1 MTSIFLNSYVMNLY
15 GILEGMISNTPLCEG
30 RGLNHYAL
38 DNCNAHPLSMRPVYE
53 QLVKVHR
60 QLDQVIAKS
69 VAYMGIVFGLDQSTQ
84 QLTYNSLLAFALGPF
99 AESSAYLNSLKIGG
113 DAEYIQKIAESFQL
127 LAEEGVTGIGA
138 FVGGSVQAVFASMHG
153 MFFLYDEI
161 FLKYVTTL
169 VRNKH
174 YQNKYGVDAAFFAFS
189 NRIFDSIALGSMKNI
204 LVAPQYRVCQTF
216 SQLSTDTQSA
226 LGKTIFHSCVAV
238 TEVFYASMQIV
249 SSTITLSAVSDC
261 ICNINQLD
269 RNFVDKYE
277 ERCRYKMPDSLHP
290 QLVEYMLTRKR
301 RQSVSVCA
309 TLVNNFKNVLLKIP
323 SEAKTHI
330 NLALTHAIDVPVQL
344 MNFMKIDG
352 LQADSCTQYAANLDV
367 MTIIPRPVSAFKKC
381 AYVPSC
387 RSKCQEE
394 IDWFY
399 AKKFDIATPNV
410 NPIKSALMAF
420 VPAWVSTIE
429 NLDEQFV
436 PIAVQD
442 YGRREACDHYI
453 VVIGRPVNHESVLD
467 APWTMYIFCYLHETS
482 SLAIMSKI
490 LLPPTKHFVL
500 GRTEL
505 AEKQMSDD
513 GNARFKLVSELFLPP
528 LDDINDRGTILMVL
542 WDETRAEVGTDAGS
556 DTDSNHNAIFEVH
569 VDSTDTVHG
578 SWVLRSRLLDNDG
591 VCANLHA
598 SVMASCGGRIGDISL
613 YNFVNT
619 GLDSATLKKIVV
631 LPKSQPALNRFATD
645 QRAVVYTVLGLLQ
658 VFVEYTVLGEE
669 GPPTTCTVD
678 LELTMS
684 RHRGASRRQ
693 RGMAERSS
701 NCVVHHPVHDAVNE
715 KNITVFSLLQ
725 HRILQNKELLFSS
738 TSKDTVLLISTSN
751 RKIHRLHALIDSS
764 MGLPRLMFT
773 VGREDTIMLDPLFIG
788 NNKQRYTEYSRFD
801 YKTIG
806 AFIGTQFHDA
816 AYTRQNRDL
825 PENRMVYTVKESTM
839 TMTSQIDGF
848 IREYTISLPS
858 AADMATFKNSITTDV
873 ASLKLAMPS
882 EVAPLRFQMD
892 GGSGIA
898 QTLKISVAEVC
909 DYMNCKACRT
919 RRLKS
924 ACEAAQRCAVVNCV
938 GTVLNPN
945 NVLCVVGS
953 LVKEVLEVYTSNV
966 DAMWFGMVE
975 IAMSILKL
983 AKVSGSKDV
992 ILLESVSNVFTI
1004 AVCETK
1010 DIYAALSAVVPSF
1023 VFSVYVAIAGKKR
1036 QNSILEIQNPGAAKV
1051 RQIFSPGT
1059 QLRNVATVS
1068 SITQTVYQFALIF
1081 LHLSDATSKL
1091 MLCTMDKFAEFSGGY
1106 IDVLD
1111 HDGEIGKPGGTI
1123 DYCMARLGARSGV
1136 RAFSDAEMIN
1146 DRVAIGAVDNNI
1158 VQVSIAGRKI
1168 RSSVFTIDTTRAIVW
1183 VKNYRYITWL
1193 IYVNAAFDSML
1204 GILYG
1209 LSRLTSLDEPENC
1222 QARPVEFSSILKCVC
1237 GDIPYVIH
1245 STHRP
1250 ETTVN
1255 GALWC
1260 TGLLK
1265 MVNSDGNIVYVDNP
1279 FSLGELSADLHQA
1292 TQAYIDCIAIKS
1304 EGACVEER
1312 ARVFLVKYTSLFEKH
1327 KVSPMAVLGRCRE
1340 NYNAKTWDEGV
1351 FGLFNA
1357 DLQFEILR
1365 TDMLSLS
1372 RIQELRTQV
1381 DTYLNEGE
1389 NGVIRACLAAGP
1401 LKNRIQACMQLTFA
1415 HHNRLQQIRFAQER
1429 SDALLL
1435 RDFSTAGYFTY
1446 DIATPEQNPDACEYL
1461 SSPSFLS
1468 NPDVQKCR
1476 KEDPSLDNVQANACG
1491 FSMIHPEDTCRIGM
1505 STLAYEQSIQ
1515 TNIIDEFRVTNE
1527 EVYTADKIAQ
1537 VEAAVQNKYLALS
1550 TCTNTYASDV
1560 EKQILPNIRR
1570 IVDALD
1576 LTLVTSEGDLIHQFV
1591 DCVMMGAQNKAVLAP
1606 ADNEGVLE
1614 NFMYSRNVNGS
1625 SRDFELPCAG
1635 THVVDQ
1641 DAGSNSIP
1649 FRQKTC
1655 GSDTR
1660 ISIMA
1665 YVTREILDK
1674 DNGGLHALVAKLITD
1689 KVKSITNAFANV
1701 NDYGCLER
1709 ATGLIWYNAGGEPP
1723 NFGRELN
1730 HTKLRNA
1737 LAVGESQIINITPL
1751 QWVDFAIKDLR
1762 QDDFIKVGNVYF
1774 RQKLDVSWKHCCA
1787 IPGKCTP
1794 GESNF
1799 EANLP
1804 DLDTTVSIA
1813 SIIGAI
1819 TTSLKG
1825 IEIDAI
1831 TKRSVCSSY
1840 QFVVFRILLLF
1851 TLSLIL
1857 KFPCCVWR
1865 PLASFM
1871 SVHVTLIENFLFW
1884 ERARRKEHKKLH
1896 ARTASHNSQVGS

>member
-1 MTSIFLNSYVMNLY
+1 MNLY

-99 AESSAYLNSLKIGG
+99 AQSSDYLNTLKIGG
-113 DAEYIQKIAESFQL
+113 DAEYIQKIAESFQS
-127 LAEEGVTGIGA
+127 LAEEGVTGAGA

-169 VRNKH
+169 IRNKH
-174 YQNKYGVDAAFFAFS
+174 YQDKYNMDAAFFAFS

-226 LGKTIFHSCVAV
+226 LGKTVFHTCVAV
-238 TEVFYASMQIV
+238 TEVFYATMQIV

-290 QLVEYMLTRKR
+290 QLVEYMLTRKQ

-330 NLALTHAIDVPVQL
+330 NLALVHAVDVPVQL

-381 AYVPSC
+381 AFVPSC

-410 NPIKSALMAF
+410 NPINSALMAF

-442 YGRREACDHYI
+442 YGHREACDHYI

-467 APWTMYIFCYLHETS
+467 APWTMYIFCYLHQTS

-490 LLPPTKHFVL
+490 LLPPTQHLVL

-505 AEKQMSDD
+505 ADKQMSDTS
-513 GNARFKLVSELFLPP
+513 NARFKLVSEIILPP

-542 WDETRAEVGTDAGS
+542 WDETRAEAGTDARS

-569 VDSTDTVHG
+569 VDSTDTVHA
-578 SWVLRSRLLDNDG
+578 SWVLRSRLVDNDG
-591 VCANLHA
+591 ACANLHA

-631 LPKSQPALNRFATD
+631 LPKSQPALDSFATD
-645 QRAVVYTVLGLLQ
+645 RRPVVYTVLGLLQ

-669 GPPTTCTVD
+669 GPATMCTVD
-678 LELTMS
+678 LELTLS
-684 RHRGASRRQ
+684 RYRSIANRQ
-693 RGMAERSS
+693 RGMLERTSK
-701 NCVVHHPVHDAVNE
+701 CVVHHPVRDAVQEQNV
-715 KNITVFSLLQ
+715 TVYSLLQ
-725 HRILQNKELLFSS
+725 DRILQKKELLFSS
-738 TSKDTVLLISTSN
+738 TTKNTVLLISTSN
-751 RKIHRLHALIDSS
+751 RKMQQLHALMDSS
-764 MGLPRLMFT
+764 MGSPRLIFT
-773 VGREDTIMLDPLFIG
+773 VGREDNIMLDPLFIG

-801 YKTIG
+801 YNTIG

-816 AYTRQNRDL
+816 AYTLQNRDL
-825 PENRMVYTVKESTM
+825 PENRMIYTVKESTM
-839 TMTSQIDGF
+839 GMTSQIDGF

-858 AADMATFKNSITTDV
+858 AADMATFKNSLATNVPMLNV
-873 ASLKLAMPS
+873 AVSS
-882 EVAPLRFQMD
+882 EVASLRFQMD
-892 GGSGIA
+892 AGSGIA

-919 RRLKS
+919 RRLKA
-924 ACEAAQRCAVVNCV
+924 ACEAAQRCAIVNCV

-945 NVLCVVGS
+945 NVLCVAGS

-966 DAMWFGMVE
+966 DAMWFGTVE

-1010 DIYAALSAVVPSF
+1010 DIYATLSAVVPSF
-1023 VFSVYVAIAGKKR
+1023 VFSVYVAIAGKKQ
-1036 QNSILEIQNPGAAKV
+1036 QNSILDIQNPGGGKV

-1111 HDGEIGKPGGTI
+1111 HDAELGKPGSSI
-1123 DYCMARLGARSGV
+1123 DYCMARLGAPSGV
-1136 RAFSDAEMIN
+1136 RAFSDAQMIN

-1158 VQVSIAGRKI
+1158 VQVSVAGRKI

-1183 VKNYRYITWL
+1183 VKNFRYITWL

-1209 LSRLTSLDEPENC
+1209 LSRLTSLQEPENC

-1245 STHRP
+1245 NTHRQ
-1250 ETTVN
+1250 ELTVN

-1265 MVNSDGNIVYVDNP
+1265 MVNSDGDIVYVDNP

-1292 TQAYIDCIAIKS
+1292 TQEYIDCIAIKS

-1312 ARVFLVKYTSLFEKH
+1312 GRVFLVKYTSLFEKH
-1327 KVSPMAVLGRCRE
+1327 RVSPMAVLGRCRE

-1372 RIQELRTQV
+1372 RIQEMRTQV
-1381 DTYLNEGE
+1381 DVYLQDDTG
-1389 NGVIRACLAAGP
+1389 GSIIQTCLAAGP

-1415 HHNRLQQIRFAQER
+1415 HHNRLQQLRFSQEG
-1429 SDALLL
+1429 SDLLL
-1435 RDFSTAGYFTY
+1435 LQDFSTAGYYTY
-1446 DIATPEQNPDACEYL
+1446 DIAAPEENPDACEYL

-1476 KEDPSLDNVQANACG
+1476 NEDPSLDNVQANACG

-1515 TNIIDEFRVTNE
+1515 TNIIDEFRVSNE
-1527 EVYTADKIAQ
+1527 EKYNAAKIAQ
-1537 VEAAVQNKYLALS
+1537 VEEAVQNRYLALS
-1550 TCTNTYASDV
+1550 TCTDTYASDV

-1591 DCVMMGAQNKAVLAP
+1591 DCVMMGAQDQAVLAP

-1614 NFMYSRNVNGS
+1614 NFMYSRSANGS
-1625 SRDFELPCAG
+1625 SREFELPCAG
-1635 THVVDQ
+1635 TYVANQ
-1641 DAGSNSIP
+1641 DAGSDGSP

-1660 ISIMA
+1660 ISVMA

-1674 DNGGLHALVAKLITD
+1674 DNGGLHALVAQLITD
-1689 KVKSITNAFANV
+1689 KVRSITNAFANV
-1701 NDYGCLER
+1701 NDYGCRER
-1709 ATGLIWYNAGGEPP
+1709 ATGLIWYNAGAQAPSV
-1723 NFGRELN
+1723 GRELTN
-1730 HTKLRNA
+1730 TDLRNT
-1737 LAVGESQIINITPL
+1737 LAVSASQIINITPI
-1751 QWVDFAIKDLR
+1751 QWVNFAIRDLG
-1762 QDDFIKVGNVYF
+1762 QDDFIKAGNIYF

-1787 IPGKCTP
+1787 IPGKCAP

-1804 DLDTTVSIA
+1804 DLDTTVSVA
-1813 SIIGAI
+1813 SIIAAI
-1819 TTSLKG
+1819 TTSLKS
-1825 IEIDAI
+1825 IEIDTI
-1831 TKRSVCSSY
+1831 TKRSVCSCFHFRFMPCSLLMHALIC
-1840 QFVVFRILLLF
+1840 VFIHLHVLR
-1851 TLSLIL
+1851 
-1857 KFPCCVWR
+1857 
-1865 PLASFM
+1865 AS
-1871 SVHVTLIENFLFW
+1871 
-1884 ERARRKEHKKLH
+1884 A
-1896 ARTASHNSQVGS
+1896 